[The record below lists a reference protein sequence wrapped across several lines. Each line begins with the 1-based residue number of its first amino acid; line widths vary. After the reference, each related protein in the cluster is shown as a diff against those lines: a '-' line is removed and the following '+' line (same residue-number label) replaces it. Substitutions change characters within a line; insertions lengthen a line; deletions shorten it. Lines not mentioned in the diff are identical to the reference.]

1 MGSPLSPVMANLFME
16 EFEKKA
22 LATSTLKP
30 AFWFRYVD
38 DTLSSWAHGLENL
51 HRFLEHINSLH
62 PSIKFTLEMQKED
75 KTIPFL
81 DVLSVIQEDGSLGH
95 KVYRKPTHTDRNL
108 PNSFHHPSIKNSVCK
123 TLINRAKT
131 ICEVDNIER
140 ELEHLRSVL
149 KMNGHP
155 KKFIDN
161 AMKTRQQVREK
172 TEYQFS
178 VSLPYIGS
186 ASHKIERILKE
197 AGIQLYH
204 SSENKCFDLSAHRRI
219 ALMNFRNPVCTA
231 FHVNVVWYILVKL
244 AEISHYVLKN
254 IRLTARKPS

>member
-1 MGSPLSPVMANLFME
+1 M
-16 EFEKKA
+16 
-22 LATSTLKP
+22 
-30 AFWFRYVD
+30 
-38 DTLSSWAHGLENL
+38 
-51 HRFLEHINSLH
+51 
-62 PSIKFTLEMQKED
+62 
-75 KTIPFL
+75 
-81 DVLSVIQEDGSLGH
+81 
-95 KVYRKPTHTDRNL
+95 YRKPTHTDRYL
-108 PNSFHHPSIKNSVCK
+108 HYNSFHHPSIKNSVCK

-131 ICEVDNIER
+131 ICEVDNIEG
-140 ELEHLRSVL
+140 ELEHLRNFL
-149 KMNGHP
+149 KVNGYP

-172 TEYQFS
+172 TEYQSS

-204 SSENKCFDLSAHRRI
+204 SSKNKLFRFLCTASAHRI
-219 ALMNFRNPVCTA
+219 ALMNIRNPVCTA

-254 IRLTARKPS
+254 IRLTARKTSQKNQQWLNTLGLMTIA

>member
-1 MGSPLSPVMANLFME
+1 MGSLLSPVMANLFME

-30 AFWFRYVD
+30 GFWFRYVD

-62 PSIKFTLEMQKED
+62 PSIKFTLEN
-75 KTIPFL
+75 KTILFL
-81 DVLSVIQEDGSLGH
+81 DVLLVIQEDGSLGH
-95 KVYRKPTHTDRNL
+95 KVYRKPTHTDRYL
-108 PNSFHHPSIKNSVCK
+108 HYKSFHHLSIKNSVCK
-123 TLINRAKT
+123 ILINQAKT
-131 ICEVDNIER
+131 ICEVDNIEG

-149 KMNGHP
+149 KMNGYP
-155 KKFIDN
+155 KNFIDN

-178 VSLPYIGS
+178 VSLSYIGS

-204 SSENKCFDLSAHRRI
+204 SSENKCFDLSAHIRI
-219 ALMNFRNPVCTA
+219 PLMNFRNPVCTA
-231 FHVNVVWYILVKL
+231 FHVNVVWYVLVKL